1 MKARDIYVSLLDL
14 PNLQGIDI
22 VQIYFMSKT
31 ILEAKKHQ
39 DRRDNQNNPKMEVP
53 NLSCTNFEDFDLRFG
68 GVVQIKPACM
78 GFLLTNSSG
87 VKM

>member
-31 ILEAKKHQ
+31 ILEANKHQ
-39 DRRDNQNNPKMEVP
+39 DRRDNQNNPKNGSAKSLMYQ
-53 NLSCTNFEDFDLRFG
+53 L
-68 GVVQIKPACM
+68 
-78 GFLLTNSSG
+78 
-87 VKM
+87 